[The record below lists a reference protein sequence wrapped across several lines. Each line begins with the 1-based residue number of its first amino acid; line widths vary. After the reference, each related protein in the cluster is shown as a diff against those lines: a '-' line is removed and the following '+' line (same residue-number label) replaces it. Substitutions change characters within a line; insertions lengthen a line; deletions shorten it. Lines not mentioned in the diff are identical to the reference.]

1 MANSSSVSS
10 KDSRNNEPYVK
21 PVWEIVTTFIIEADG
36 GATELSQNIDING
49 SLKEMTI
56 EVGAATGITGT
67 VNVALA
73 SAQDAALFSE
83 GGLAD
88 ATTHLKQA
96 LSKGGSTDADFNPA
110 LADGTIT
117 LTGTLSGNPSTSG
130 GTIDVTVFYR

>member
-67 VNVALA
+67 VNVDLDDNRGIEFDTNATLGEG
-73 SAQDAALFSE
+73 SE
-83 GGLAD
+83 
-88 ATTHLKQA
+88 T
-96 LSKGGSTDADFNPA
+96 SVSFNTGVGKVV
-110 LADGTIT
+110 DGFAIR
-117 LTGTLSGNPSTSG
+117 LDPSDDPTSG
-130 GTIDVTVFYR
+130 QDDWEIVVTCRGD